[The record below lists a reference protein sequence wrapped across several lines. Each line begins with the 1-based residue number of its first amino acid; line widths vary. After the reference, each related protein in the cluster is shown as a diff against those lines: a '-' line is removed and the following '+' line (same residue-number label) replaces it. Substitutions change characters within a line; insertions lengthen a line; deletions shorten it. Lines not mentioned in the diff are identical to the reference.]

1 MLASDDEY
9 ARPAAHQDRD
19 PALFGGG
26 RGRCHPHHPDRGA
39 SGRRRSIPSGTRLY
53 TGGILLGALS
63 LVLYQNIW
71 RVSFDPQ
78 RLEYPVFGGTF
89 LHRALSLHHRT
100 DQKVLKTVVSLA
112 IIAAALAALR
122 SKVGGLKTI
131 NLDTGLGEQ
140 KGVMAKGK
148 YIIAKAGQ
156 YVIDGFNYI
165 KGKIPFLSKNN
176 DTAAKVEKAAE
187 AVTETSTNA

>member
-1 MLASDDEY
+1 MIN
-9 ARPAAHQDRD
+9 
-19 PALFGGG
+19 G
-26 RGRCHPHHPDRGA
+26 
-39 SGRRRSIPSGTRLY
+39 
-53 TGGILLGALS
+53 
-63 LVLYQNIW
+63 
-71 RVSFDPQ
+71 VSFGAQDLNSLIAEPPANARAKTSAAAGITDPIND
-78 RLEYPVFGGTF
+78 RFEKSGSKGK
-89 LHRALSLHHRT
+89 
-100 DQKVLKTVVSLA
+100 KVLKTVVSLA